1 MSLKNTFNSDNTCWR
16 ASRVT
21 AAPCFSFRHLSIMI
35 ARTVRRMRYLSRAY
49 FPEVTNSCKNSS
61 LRLLI
66 SLILRVETF
75 SRLALLL
82 VLNFFS
88 SECSFSLAKNAEYY
102 WLIALTP
109 FRISSRSLN
118 KSPPY
123 KGWGGLSSSKSWG
136 AGVISVTSGFKGWL
150 SSISIKA

>member
-1 MSLKNTFNSDNTCWR
+1 MSLKNTFNSANACCR
-16 ASRVT
+16 AWRVT

-35 ARTVRRMRYLSRAY
+35 ARTVRRIRYLSRAY

-82 VLNFFS
+82 VLNFFY
-88 SECSFSLAKNAEYY
+88 SECSFSLAKNAEYS
-102 WLIALTP
+102 WLTALTP
-109 FRISSRSLN
+109 LRISSRSLN
-118 KSPPY
+118 NSPPY
-123 KGWGGLSSSKSWG
+123 KRFGGFSPSKS
-136 AGVISVTSGFKGWL
+136 
-150 SSISIKA
+150 